1 MGWSRPLRFVATLHF
16 QKPENILMARDADTW
31 LPKIADF
38 GIVATKESSATRT
51 RTGASLLTYAYAA
64 PEQWRGTRGAELDGR
79 TDLYALGGVLFE
91 MLTGETAFDA
101 ENYEGWAEQHKNA
114 APMPP
119 NSLRPELVNWKGLDE
134 LVLRLL
140 AKDREDRPKDI
151 PEVLGLLNAIEFVPA
166 AQRDTVREY
175 RPTEPLRQP
184 LLTEPM
190 PQPLPPPPPELDHQI
205 AAVRE
210 FDFGESFDP
219 SKHIRIFEGF
229 WIRRVPAWQVI
240 LAVLLLIVAIV
251 MLNYSPNSCSGP
263 TTQTASPFQPQTQ
276 SLPPPGPPPPM
287 PLGPPALKGS
297 VQDVTGAIVPGA
309 TVTVSLSD
317 GSGHTMQTTSN
328 ENGRYSFNPLPT
340 QTVKVSVEKA
350 GFRKMTYSRV
360 VLKNGLVKRLNFTLG
375 IGQSTEEV
383 VINVRQ

>member
-1 MGWSRPLRFVATLHF
+1 M
-16 QKPENILMARDADTW
+16 
-31 LPKIADF
+31 
-38 GIVATKESSATRT
+38 
-51 RTGASLLTYAYAA
+51 
-64 PEQWRGTRGAELDGR
+64 
-79 TDLYALGGVLFE
+79 
-91 MLTGETAFDA
+91 
-101 ENYEGWAEQHKNA
+101 
-114 APMPP
+114 
-119 NSLRPELVNWKGLDE
+119 
-134 LVLRLL
+134 
-140 AKDREDRPKDI
+140 
-151 PEVLGLLNAIEFVPA
+151 
-166 AQRDTVREY
+166 
-175 RPTEPLRQP
+175 
-184 LLTEPM
+184 
-190 PQPLPPPPPELDHQI
+190 
-205 AAVRE
+205 
-210 FDFGESFDP
+210 
-219 SKHIRIFEGF
+219 
-229 WIRRVPAWQVI
+229 
-240 LAVLLLIVAIV
+240 AVLLLIVAIV